1 MYVHADRGA
10 SRATKTSVRA
20 TNVKHV
26 DTREHTDEPRQRTH
40 RERGGERAESA
51 GLRSLSLSPSL
62 SFFLPSIDAASLF
75 LRSSL
80 CSSRWVPRWLHV
92 LIFLY
97 NRLAS
102 AREENP
108 YKPIPV
114 RVQCRCI
121 RIFAYIMPPRSVPVF
136 HPPSTPRFY
145 RFYLSIYLS
154 SSPRICMHTDIAL
167 QVRRRTGRS
176 AWFCTRACRERERGR
191 GSRERSLW
199 FPVSLAERADRSRE
213 KRRRWRWR
221 GIDVGIRGRSG
232 GGNAA
237 SISERRKLREFCPKG
252 HFFLATR
259 KGGT

>member
-1 MYVHADRGA
+1 MYLFFYITGSRVREKKTRTSLYPYVCNADASVYSRILCRHA
-10 SRATKTSVRA
+10 
-20 TNVKHV
+20 
-26 DTREHTDEPRQRTH
+26 
-40 RERGGERAESA
+40 
-51 GLRSLSLSPSL
+51 PSL
-62 SFFLPSIDAASLF
+62 F
-75 LRSSL
+75 
-80 CSSRWVPRWLHV
+80 
-92 LIFLY
+92 
-97 NRLAS
+97 
-102 AREENP
+102 
-108 YKPIPV
+108 
-114 RVQCRCI
+114 
-121 RIFAYIMPPRSVPVF
+121 F

>member
-1 MYVHADRGA
+1 MNHGRGH
-10 SRATKTSVRA
+10 TE
-20 TNVKHV
+20 
-26 DTREHTDEPRQRTH
+26 REVVNGPRVQD
-40 RERGGERAESA
+40 SA
-51 GLRSLSLSPSL
+51 LSLSPSL

-136 HPPSTPRFY
+136 PSTFHSA
-145 RFYLSIYLS
+145 FLSFLSIYLS

-221 GIDVGIRGRSG
+221 GIDVGIRGRGG